1 MASLSEGDRS
11 LVGLRL
17 VFVLCCLQ
25 SLLCISIDI
34 SFSLN
39 SLYLFLT
46 RFGILW
52 QRIARDRVRF
62 RFSSLRAIILTLNE
76 FHGEYAF
83 IPPRANKNR

>member
-1 MASLSEGDRS
+1 MASLSEGDCSR
-11 LVGLRL
+11 VGLRL

-52 QRIARDRVRF
+52 QGITRDRV
-62 RFSSLRAIILTLNE
+62 RFSSLRATILTLND
-76 FHGEYAF
+76 
-83 IPPRANKNR
+83 I

>member
-11 LVGLRL
+11 RVGLRL

-25 SLLCISIDI
+25 LLLCISIDI

-52 QRIARDRVRF
+52 QGITRDRV
-62 RFSSLRAIILTLNE
+62 RFSSLRATILTLNDV
-76 FHGEYAF
+76 
-83 IPPRANKNR
+83 